1 MIPILL
7 SFLSPEYSPTIQ
19 TSTGDFLKAIIT
31 ISANASQHEQ
41 SCIGPNDLTRELVSE
56 PCIKSMIQDMLKGGN
71 PLTVGVGI
79 IIEVIRKNNSDYDP
93 ENLTGVEH
101 PPSSRDPIYL
111 GSLLRLF
118 AAYVPDFM
126 ELVMNQNERV
136 QNADGTWIEKKR
148 ELRAAYGGVIEPLGF
163 NRFKTC
169 ELMAELLH
177 CSNMALLNEK
187 GSDRYV
193 KERDKERER
202 LKAEREKARES
213 QKELVYSQD
222 LGGFRFLG
230 VMGEKGPL
238 EVQNGD
244 ENSSDGTTE
253 DDGFEDVGAEGLLIE
268 EIRPLRPTT
277 KVDTED
283 EDVELVL
290 DENATGRLD
299 PGDTQEVPLSLPLQ
313 ASGSES
319 DSQMLPIPTVE
330 ITPADDSLPSSS
342 VTQHIQAVESVV
354 EGLENVDIQDQ
365 DKAKE
370 LPAVAPQVGAET
382 GDLVVVCEGALPDS
396 NDGLHEKKLEEE
408 FNHQGATLQKQPEM
422 QSPEQVITKPET
434 PPPPYCEGNPSSPPT
449 AESKEASIAE
459 QSASEITTT
468 HISAPI
474 EQQHADLSP
483 ISSNTP
489 EEPEI
494 EDTTETLQR
503 MGIEQTSTV
512 SPFSDPADS
521 EADQNAQPTSMP
533 PDPPFREHASLI
545 EPDYDGNSVVGD
557 YLKMQFVEH
566 RVVVTIL
573 DFFFRF
579 PWNNFLHNV
588 VYDVVQ
594 QVFNGPMDRGYNR
607 SLAIDLFV
615 TGRITE
621 RIIEGQRASDKA
633 QRETKMRMG
642 YMGHLTLIAEEV
654 VKFTEKYFN
663 PPDIL
668 SQVVLEK
675 VMHPDWVDYV
685 ENVLSETRER
695 DNAILGGFRPDQ
707 SLGTRS
713 ATFSSMEG
721 VQGLGGFGGL
731 GGIGGGSGISGGL
744 TAADLDTI
752 DLANGTGGV
761 GSGGSGSYTA
771 AGSGTT
777 TGAAGAGLHSGFGS
791 SSDEE
796 EDDMDEDEEMGGVG
810 GGSRMSMGI
819 GSSSNDG
826 AATNDQVGD
835 LLFDDDID
843 PDIVDKDLLA
853 KYRPS
858 FEDIDQF

>member
-111 GSLLRLF
+111 GTLLRLF
-118 AAYVPDFM
+118 AANVPDFM
-126 ELVMNQNERV
+126 ELVMNQNEKT
-136 QNADGTWIEKKR
+136 QNADGTCTEKKR

-202 LKAEREKARES
+202 LKAVREKARES
-213 QKELVYSQD
+213 QKELSYSQD

-244 ENSSDGTTE
+244 DNSSDGTTE
-253 DDGFEDVGAEGLLIE
+253 DDGFEDVGAEGSLMD
-268 EIRPLRPTT
+268 EIRPLKAAT

-290 DENATGRLD
+290 DVHATERFD
-299 PGDTQEVPLSLPLQ
+299 PGGDTQEAPLFPPLQ
-313 ASGSES
+313 ASESELDKQS
-319 DSQMLPIPTVE
+319 LPIPTVE
-330 ITPADDSLPSSS
+330 ITPADDPIPSIPA
-342 VTQHIQAVESVV
+342 TQPIQVMESVV
-354 EGLENVDIQDQ
+354 EGLENVELQDQ
-365 DKAKE
+365 GNAKE
-370 LPAVAPQVGAET
+370 LPTIVPQMGTET
-382 GDLVVVCEGALPDS
+382 GDLAVVSEGALPDS
-396 NDGLHEKKLEEE
+396 SDNLHEKNVEEE
-408 FNHQGATLQKQPEM
+408 ESQKPSEV
-422 QSPEQVITKPET
+422 QSPEQVIAKPKT
-434 PPPPYCEGNPSSPPT
+434 PPPPYSEDNSSSTHTQEFTEAPT
-449 AESKEASIAE
+449 ADQPAPEVIA
-459 QSASEITTT
+459 AA
-468 HISAPI
+468 HISEPL
-474 EQQHADLSP
+474 EQQHTDLPP
-483 ISSNTP
+483 ITSNTP
-489 EEPEI
+489 EKPEI
-494 EDTTETLQR
+494 ENTPETLQKI
-503 MGIEQTSTV
+503 GIEQTSTV
-512 SPFSDPADS
+512 SPLGDPTDS
-521 EADQNAQPTSMP
+521 EADQNAQSTSIP

-545 EPDYDGNSVVGD
+545 EPDYDGNPVVGD

-707 SLGTRS
+707 SLGPRS
-713 ATFSSMEG
+713 AAFGSMEG

-731 GGIGGGSGISGGL
+731 GGIGGSSGISGGL

-771 AGSGTT
+771 GGSSATT
-777 TGAAGAGLHSGFGS
+777 SAAGAGLHSGFGS

-826 AATNDQVGD
+826 VATNDQVGD

-853 KYRPS
+853 KYRLS
-858 FEDIDQF
+858 FEDIDRF